1 MLLWLVAS
9 GLTLLSVDVC
19 KIAGIRGVNF
29 TVVTVEDSDRWCA
42 IEVSLILL
50 QRQIVFF
57 SFLSG
62 CYIRVFHCYVTALL
76 E

>member
-1 MLLWLVAS
+1 M
-9 GLTLLSVDVC
+9 C
-19 KIAGIRGVNF
+19 KIAGIRGGSPKVSLNF

-62 CYIRVFHCYVTALL
+62 CYIRVFQYYVTALL